1 MASINQFD
9 PTGLERG
16 AKALREINQSPH
28 AGAALALQVEQEK
41 TKQLASEKQ
50 KSESDAKTWE
60 KRKEYLE
67 AETEE
72 HKKRADY
79 EDQLARKR
87 ADEQRQ
93 QRLKDARKE
102 DEQREAAMKRI
113 EGMKRATEARIQEE
127 KRATIA
133 AEHEMHVQSIR
144 ATELARA
151 EGAMRIE
158 RHNKDLHL
166 ARLELEKSQ
175 ERQTFIAVAQTAV
188 SAIATRMGN
197 FLRDPEAV
205 AKTVAVASSLFIAYH
220 GAKKGTSV
228 VGNYVASNLG
238 RPALVR
244 ETSRRSYLSA
254 RELWRRASG
263 SYRVHGSR
271 GLGEI
276 VLASQEAERIKTLA
290 ASVKCA
296 KEHNLP
302 HRHILLHG
310 PPGTGKTMFGRVLA
324 FESGMD
330 YAVMTGGDV
339 GPLGKDA
346 VTELHRLFD
355 WALRSRNGLVVFMDE
370 ADAFLRAWPPAALSA
385 GSACRSQGALTGVL
399 RCGVAGRRD
408 RDGMSEEMR
417 AALNAFL
424 YNTGTESSKFMLVLA
439 TNQPQLLDTAVID
452 RVDSSVLFKLPVRAY
467 KYCAGVAR
475 CGRHL
480 SSPCLFSPAGAA
492 QGEEQRLQMLQRFW
506 TERVDDFDLR
516 QKIGVDDSLGT
527 EHVHGVLER
536 VAAETEGLSG
546 RSLAQLMNS
555 AAPAP
560 LPPAAVLASGHSPVA
575 QRALR
580 AFCFRSGPERDAGE
594 GRAGRPADAGGRA
607 GAGPPAGARG
617 RRVLR
622 GRIDPVLHHRAG
634 APSFPP
640 APTLSPPLPPWA
652 QCREGWAHHVL
663 TFRRYRKPARYA

>member
-9 PTGLERG
+9 PAGLERG

-370 ADAFLRAWPPAALSA
+370 ADAFLRAWPPAALSVRLCVPVA
-385 GSACRSQGALTGVL
+385 RRTDRRAAL
-399 RCGVAGRRD
+399 RCGRPPGSRRD
-408 RDGMSEEMR
+408 VGG
-417 AALNAFL
+417 NARRPQRVPVQHRHREL
-424 YNTGTESSKFMLVLA
+424 QVHARPRHES
-439 TNQPQLLDTAVID
+439 T
-452 RVDSSVLFKLPVRAY
+452 
-467 KYCAGVAR
+467 
-475 CGRHL
+475 
-480 SSPCLFSPAGAA
+480 
-492 QGEEQRLQMLQRFW
+492 
-506 TERVDDFDLR
+506 
-516 QKIGVDDSLGT
+516 
-527 EHVHGVLER
+527 
-536 VAAETEGLSG
+536 
-546 RSLAQLMNS
+546 
-555 AAPAP
+555 AAPRHRRHRPCGLLCPVQAAGPCIQILRWCCSLWAAP
-560 LPPAAVLASGHSPVA
+560 LLSLSFLTRG
-575 QRALR
+575 
-580 AFCFRSGPERDAGE
+580 CGC
-594 GRAGRPADAGGRA
+594 RAGRGAEASDAA
-607 GAGPPAGARG
+607 TLLDGAR
-617 RRVLR
+617 R
-622 GRIDPVLHHRAG
+622 
-634 APSFPP
+634 
-640 APTLSPPLPPWA
+640 
-652 QCREGWAHHVL
+652 
-663 TFRRYRKPARYA
+663 

>member
-1 MASINQFD
+1 M
-9 PTGLERG
+9 
-16 AKALREINQSPH
+16 
-28 AGAALALQVEQEK
+28 QVEQEK

-228 VGNYVASNLG
+228 V
-238 RPALVR
+238 
-244 ETSRRSYLSA
+244 
-254 RELWRRASG
+254 
-263 SYRVHGSR
+263 R
-271 GLGEI
+271 G
-276 VLASQEAERIKTLA
+276 
-290 ASVKCA
+290 
-296 KEHNLP
+296 
-302 HRHILLHG
+302 
-310 PPGTGKTMFGRVLA
+310 
-324 FESGMD
+324 
-330 YAVMTGGDV
+330 
-339 GPLGKDA
+339 
-346 VTELHRLFD
+346 
-355 WALRSRNGLVVFMDE
+355 
-370 ADAFLRAWPPAALSA
+370 
-385 GSACRSQGALTGVL
+385 
-399 RCGVAGRRD
+399 
-408 RDGMSEEMR
+408 
-417 AALNAFL
+417 
-424 YNTGTESSKFMLVLA
+424 
-439 TNQPQLLDTAVID
+439 
-452 RVDSSVLFKLPVRAY
+452 
-467 KYCAGVAR
+467 
-475 CGRHL
+475 
-480 SSPCLFSPAGAA
+480 
-492 QGEEQRLQMLQRFW
+492 
-506 TERVDDFDLR
+506 
-516 QKIGVDDSLGT
+516 
-527 EHVHGVLER
+527 
-536 VAAETEGLSG
+536 
-546 RSLAQLMNS
+546 
-555 AAPAP
+555 
-560 LPPAAVLASGHSPVA
+560 
-575 QRALR
+575 
-580 AFCFRSGPERDAGE
+580 
-594 GRAGRPADAGGRA
+594 
-607 GAGPPAGARG
+607 
-617 RRVLR
+617 
-622 GRIDPVLHHRAG
+622 
-634 APSFPP
+634 
-640 APTLSPPLPPWA
+640 
-652 QCREGWAHHVL
+652 
-663 TFRRYRKPARYA
+663 